1 MFLGC
6 QPCCDACPVNYAPFL
21 AAETL
26 SATVSY
32 SYSDES
38 SQVLVFTPVYDYGLS
53 VTFSGTYTLTRTSV
67 TETSAE
73 WASSTITANGR
84 DMQLVCLVST
94 ESGGSLEFRV
104 VRGDHPTR
112 LNADATGNGWIGFYE
127 KPCDANWSAARA
139 LGLWKFSPGRW
150 PYGAQPISTGTQFF
164 SYRHNRDTPA
174 LFQAIRDVQIKNNI
188 PFVVGRTLEI
198 ENPLINYCEDFD
210 PLIDSPRKISKAAY
224 GIIYDEP
231 SGSNA
236 TQIQFRSEFSENT
249 NNGPTLAVWDMK
261 ENLTVT
267 HLIAVFDDY
276 TQNMRMNVSP
286 VLWDNR
292 PVASP
297 LQMRSTKEGELD
309 IVYSFVDSFPD
320 GQLGGITTPCEQR
333 QEDPYYDNAFVCDFF
348 PESSGC

>member
-6 QPCCDACPVNYAPFL
+6 QPCCDGCPVNYAPFL

-26 SATVSY
+26 SATVFY
-32 SYSDES
+32 SYSDEAS
-38 SQVLVFTPVYDYGLS
+38 GVIGLTPVYDYGLS

-67 TETSAE
+67 TDTSAE
-73 WASSTITANGR
+73 WASATITANGR

-150 PYGAQPISTGTQFF
+150 PYGPQPISTGTPFF
-164 SYRHNRDTPA
+164 AYAHNREAPA
-174 LFQAIRDVQIKNNI
+174 IFRGIRDVAILNQI

-210 PLIDSPRKISKAAY
+210 PLINSPNVISKAAY
-224 GIIYDEP
+224 GIIFDEP
-231 SGSNA
+231 SGINE
-236 TQIQFRSEFSENT
+236 TGIWFRSEFAQNINE
-249 NNGPTLAVWDMK
+249 GPSLAVWEMR
-261 ENLTVT
+261 ENVT
-267 HLIAVFDDY
+267 ITTLDAVFADY

-292 PVASP
+292 SVTND
-297 LQMRSTKEGELD
+297 LLMRSTRQGQSDL
-309 IVYSFVDSFPD
+309 VYLFVKQFPD

-333 QEDPYYDNAFVCDFF
+333 QEDPYYDAAFFCDYY
-348 PESSGC
+348 PEADGC